1 MTSLTHF
8 LTDNYAL
15 AWLILVPLLA
25 SVILMIL
32 PRAWELTLR
41 LVAVSAAFIT
51 LIISSL
57 LMYDYWTLIRQGA
70 IAVNGIADYSAIW
83 RYDNPG
89 LAKLIT
95 FGPISFHLATD
106 GAGVAMCLLT
116 AITIVAGIFA
126 SWNLQTRSKEYL
138 ALLLLLVSGVFGVFV
153 ASDLFFFFLFYE
165 IAVLPMY
172 LLIGIWGTGQK
183 EYSAMKLTLMLL
195 MGSAFITVGFL
206 ALYSKSL
213 PFIAGGTFDLF
224 KLQAI
229 SAEAF
234 GGDFS
239 RWFFLAF
246 YLGFG
251 VLAGIFP
258 FHTWSPDGHAS
269 APTATSML
277 HAGVLMKLGGF
288 GLLRVA
294 MPLLPDGLQYWHWLI
309 AIVAVINIVY
319 GAFSALGQRD
329 LKYVIA
335 YSSVS
340 HLGMVMLGL
349 SAGTVTSVNG
359 AVFQMFAHGIMTAL
373 FFALVGLV
381 YHKAHTRDI
390 YAMGGLA
397 RVAPG
402 LAIAFTIGGLS
413 SFGLPGTGG
422 FIAEFLV
429 YMGTFMTKPVLA
441 VIACSGILITSIYI
455 LRLLKRVFFGELNP
469 LLEKMGDAK
478 TTEWVALVITCAVI
492 IVIGVWPAP
501 LVDIIS
507 SAVQPVVHLVG
518 VLH

>member
-15 AWLILVPLLA
+15 AWLIIVPLLA
-25 SVILMIL
+25 SVLLMIM
-32 PRAWELTLR
+32 PRTWELTIR
-41 LVAVSAAFIT
+41 LVAVSAGFIT

-70 IAVNGIADYSAIW
+70 IAVNAASDYSAIW
-83 RYDNPG
+83 RYDNPA

-195 MGSAFITVGFL
+195 MGSAFISVGFL
-206 ALYSKSL
+206 ALYAKSL
-213 PFIAGGTFDLF
+213 PFIAGGTFDLL

-234 GGDFS
+234 NGEFS

-269 APTATSML
+269 APTATSMPPCRCIDEI
-277 HAGVLMKLGGF
+277 GWFWV
-288 GLLRVA
+288 VA
-294 MPLLPDGLQYWHWLI
+294 CCCTLI
-309 AIVAVINIVY
+309 ARWY
-319 GAFSALGQRD
+319 AL
-329 LKYVIA
+329 LALA
-335 YSSVS
+335 YRNC
-340 HLGMVMLGL
+340 G
-349 SAGTVTSVNG
+349 
-359 AVFQMFAHGIMTAL
+359 
-373 FFALVGLV
+373 
-381 YHKAHTRDI
+381 
-390 YAMGGLA
+390 
-397 RVAPG
+397 
-402 LAIAFTIGGLS
+402 
-413 SFGLPGTGG
+413 
-422 FIAEFLV
+422 
-429 YMGTFMTKPVLA
+429 
-441 VIACSGILITSIYI
+441 SG
-455 LRLLKRVFFGELNP
+455 
-469 LLEKMGDAK
+469 
-478 TTEWVALVITCAVI
+478 
-492 IVIGVWPAP
+492 
-501 LVDIIS
+501 
-507 SAVQPVVHLVG
+507 
-518 VLH
+518 

>member
-1 MTSLTHF
+1 MTSLTQL
-8 LTDNYAL
+8 LTDSYAL
-15 AWLILVPLLA
+15 AWLIVVPFAASLL
-25 SVILMIL
+25 LMIM
-32 PRAWELTLR
+32 PRSWALTMR
-41 LVAVSAAFIT
+41 LVAVGAGFIT
-51 LIISSL
+51 LLISSV
-57 LMYDYWTLIRQGA
+57 LMYDYWRMVRQGVISITGA
-70 IAVNGIADYSAIW
+70 TDFTAIW
-83 RYDNPG
+83 QYDNPA
-89 LAKLIT
+89 LAKLIS
-95 FGPISFHLATD
+95 FGPVSFHLATD

-126 SWNLQTRSKEYL
+126 SWNLQERAKEYL
-138 ALLLLLVSGVFGVFV
+138 TLLLLLVTGVFGVFV
-153 ASDLFFFFLFYE
+153 SADLFFFFLFYE

-195 MGSAFITVGFL
+195 MGSAFIIVGFL
-206 ALYSKSL
+206 ALFTRSL
-213 PFIAGGTFDLF
+213 PFIDGGTFDLL
-224 KLQAI
+224 KLHGIAAQ
-229 SAEAF
+229 AF

-294 MPLLPDGLQYWHWLI
+294 IPLLPDGLHYWHWLI

-340 HLGMVMLGL
+340 HLGMVMLGI
-349 SAGTVTSVNG
+349 SAGTVTAMNG

-381 YHKAHTRDI
+381 YQKAHTRDI
-390 YAMGGLA
+390 DAMGGLA

-429 YMGTFMTKPVLA
+429 YMGAFMTKPLLA
-441 VIACSGILITSIYI
+441 VIACTGILITSIYV
-455 LRLLKRVFFGELNP
+455 LRLLKRVFFGQLNP
-469 LLEKMGDAK
+469 HLADMKDAK
-478 TTEWVALVITCAVI
+478 TTEWVALVMTGAVI
-492 IVIGVWPAP
+492 IAIGVWPAP
-501 LVDIIS
+501 IIDVIS
-507 SAVQPVVHLVG
+507 SAVQPVVHIVG
-518 VLH
+518 TLK